1 MCLWGPGVP
10 RTVLPERRVLHT
22 PLQGVCWPLL
32 TLSPALVV
40 TSLETRQGRGETAV
54 SSVYVLVL
62 PGGRAS
68 LTCTNHVRRLLL
80 DVPLSVLC
88 PFLEQTFKIWGPQG
102 CQTALWPWDARGFVP
117 ARGLSSQLLAR
128 LATGGARHF
137 PLSPGSGATLRARV
151 STLRLYMYLHKTSIF
166 TSYF

>member
-1 MCLWGPGVP
+1 MRLWGPGVP

-102 CQTALWPWDARGFVP
+102 CQTALWPWDARGVVP
-117 ARGLSSQLLAR
+117 ARGLSSQLSACLSVWPWEEP
-128 LATGGARHF
+128 GASVFWLWGH
-137 PLSPGSGATLRARV
+137 A
-151 STLRLYMYLHKTSIF
+151 
-166 TSYF
+166 